1 MLSLG
6 LNSPAGTG
14 TPLLL
19 LLVSCY
25 SFVFPLFVGVAV
37 KGHED
42 LAHSDGLMKVGL
54 WLGVG

>member
-6 LNSPAGTG
+6 LSSLVGIG
-14 TPLLL
+14 LPLLL

-54 WLGVG
+54 EFGIG